1 LLIIIA
7 TIIIMYSI
15 IILLGY
21 YNLFPMDLD
30 DYNIVAKNILY
41 IGFFILFLGIFN
53 FYRDLDIFA
62 IFMSII
68 IIVLFITKIHQ
79 NINK

>member
-1 LLIIIA
+1 
-7 TIIIMYSI
+7 MYSI

>member
-1 LLIIIA
+1 MLIIIA
-7 TIIIMYSI
+7 II
-15 IILLGY
+15 IILYSIFIFSGY
-21 YNLFPMDLD
+21 YNIFPKDLD
-30 DYNIVAKNILY
+30 DYSNVAKNILY

-53 FYRDLDIFA
+53 FYKKLDIFA